1 MKQAIPYRIT
11 SILLAVFIFISSLG
25 YSLDVHYCGDEVFD
39 FSLIGDVSSC
49 TESSN
54 DPTQNT
60 FTNKSCCDL
69 SHFQIDTEDE
79 YREARADQ
87 VVAPFHYV
95 SLFSIYTLSFIE
107 NSIKEVEILERQLPE
122 IPIDRDIYVEIES
135 FLL

>member
-25 YSLDVHYCGDEVFD
+25 YSLDVHYCGEEVFD
-39 FSLIGDVSSC
+39 FSLIGDISSC

-54 DPTQNT
+54 DPTQSR

-69 SHFQIDTEDE
+69 DHFQIDTEDE

-87 VVAPFHYV
+87 VV
-95 SLFSIYTLSFIE
+95 SLFHFASTFSICTLSFIE
-107 NSIKEVEILERQLPE
+107 NSINEIEIIKRQLPE
-122 IPIDRDIYVEIES
+122 VPINRDIYVEIES